1 MFYLHFIINWITN
14 SRDNSIVNSGIIA
27 NVVSFQNAGRFI
39 MYTYVHTTYVTLVPN
54 TFCLHIMQS
63 NCTVLLLDK
72 SIDLLAF
79 KLHALCIDMLWFLF
93 WISVLDLRLLCY
105 NVSTV
110 CFACIVLQASQCGRV
125 FSGPGAKRSQL
136 KLSRSQKEA
145 LRQAKKYAVEQCIK
159 SVLLKQTIVHQ
170 QQVSITLC
178 FDVEHHL

>member
-1 MFYLHFIINWITN
+1 M
-14 SRDNSIVNSGIIA
+14 
-27 NVVSFQNAGRFI
+27 
-39 MYTYVHTTYVTLVPN
+39 
-54 TFCLHIMQS
+54 
-63 NCTVLLLDK
+63 
-72 SIDLLAF
+72 
-79 KLHALCIDMLWFLF
+79 
-93 WISVLDLRLLCY
+93 
-105 NVSTV
+105 STV